1 MINFLNGHA
10 QNAILKIQRCEMN
23 NKQNKNGYFLYETDL
38 IPKESNKSWKN
49 RRKTHNGQA
58 KHFYKNHYR
67 NLKVQ

>member
-1 MINFLNGHA
+1 
-10 QNAILKIQRCEMN
+10 MN

>member
-1 MINFLNGHA
+1 MMS
-10 QNAILKIQRCEMN
+10 KKTR
-23 NKQNKNGYFLYETDL
+23 NGYFWGKIEMRL

-49 RRKTHNGQA
+49 RRKTHNRQA